1 MMSAIGSAGHAITSV
16 AFVLLALLLATS
28 WRGRAHGIVLTVVC
42 LISSAW
48 AALISY
54 RALAPGAAHSAL
66 EALRSAS
73 WFAFLFLLLGL
84 ATHVSGHFPKRL
96 KALATIIAVFCAVLL
111 ASAFVPQ
118 IAFDGD
124 FSIGARVLLAVI
136 GVVLVEQIYRN
147 TQPGQRAG
155 IRYLCL
161 GVGGMF
167 AFDFY
172 LYSDVMLFRRLD
184 TDLWNARG
192 PINAMIVP
200 LIAISAARSP
210 RWSLDFA
217 VSHRILFHSATLF
230 GAGVY
235 LLVMAAVGYY
245 IRYFG
250 GSWGAALQVTFM
262 FGAMLL
268 LLLALFS
275 GTLRAR
281 LKVFLSKHFFNYRY
295 DYREEWLHFTRM
307 LSAGEP
313 GVKLHE
319 RSIQAIA
326 ELVDSHAGALWLLQ
340 ENGKCECTA
349 NWNMPCAASEALD
362 GPFCRYLESE
372 QWVIN
377 LQEYRAQPEIYARLG
392 KLPDW
397 LRDLPRAQLVVPL
410 ILHER
415 LLGFV
420 VLAEPMGK
428 IDVNWEVAD
437 LLKTAG
443 QQAASYLAQLE
454 AAKALLVARQFES
467 FNRMSA
473 FVVHDLK
480 NLVGQ
485 LSLLLTNTGKHSDK
499 PEFREDVI
507 TTVENS
513 VGKMKR
519 LLLELR
525 RGQSAERPGPIALDA
540 TLACVIAGKAGIR
553 PAPILTGAP
562 EGLVVIAASERLQ
575 RVIGHLIQ
583 NAIEA
588 TPEAGAVKARAYADN
603 DLAIIEISDTGCG
616 MSEQFIRTRLFKPF
630 ESAKAVGLGMGLGA
644 YEAYEY
650 VREWG
655 GRIEVDSIPGKGS
668 TFRVLLPLHIT
679 PPDESNHAQKDI
691 AQASPERVMAQV
703 RSVR

>member
-16 AFVLLALLLATS
+16 AFLLLALLLATS
-28 WRGRAHGIVLTVVC
+28 WRGRAHGIVLTMVC
-42 LISSAW
+42 LISSTW

-54 RALAPGAAHSAL
+54 RALAPGAVHTAL
-66 EALRSAS
+66 EVLRSAS

-96 KALATIIAVFCAVLL
+96 KALAAIIAVFCALL
-111 ASAFVPQ
+111 LVSAFVPQ
-118 IAFDGD
+118 IVFDGD
-124 FSIGARVLLAVI
+124 FSISARVLLAVI
-136 GVVLVEQIYRN
+136 GIVLVEQIYRN

-155 IRYLCL
+155 IRTLCL

-172 LYSDVMLFRRLD
+172 LYADAMLFHRLD

-192 PINAMIVP
+192 AINAMIVP

-235 LLVMAAVGYY
+235 LLVMAAAGYY

-250 GSWGAALQVTFM
+250 GSWGAVLQVTFM
-262 FGAMLL
+262 FGALLL

-295 DYREEWLHFTRM
+295 DYREEWLHFTRT

-326 ELVDSHAGALWLLQ
+326 ALVDSHAGALWLLQ
-340 ENGKCECTA
+340 ENGQCECTA

-362 GPFCRYLESE
+362 GAFCRYLESA

-377 LQEYRAQPEIYARLG
+377 LKEYRTQPEIYARLG
-392 KLPDW
+392 KLPEW
-397 LRDLPRAQLVVPL
+397 LRDLPGAQLVVPL

-485 LSLLLTNTGKHSDK
+485 LSLLLTNAGKHGEK
-499 PEFREDVI
+499 PEFRDDMI

-525 RGQSAERPGPIALDA
+525 RGQSAERPQPMALDA
-540 TLACVIAGKAGIR
+540 ALAGVIAGKAGLR
-553 PAPILTGAP
+553 PVPILTAAP
-562 EGLVVIAASERLQ
+562 AGLLIVAVSERLQ
-575 RVIGHLIQ
+575 RVIGHLVQ

-588 TPEAGAVKARAYADN
+588 TPETGEVNVCAYARDGF
-603 DLAIIEISDTGCG
+603 AIVEVSDTGCG
-616 MSEQFIRTRLFKPF
+616 MSGQFLRTRLFKPF

-644 YEAYEY
+644 YEAHEY
-650 VREWG
+650 MRECG
-655 GRIEVDSIPGKGS
+655 GRIEVDSVSGKGS
-668 TFRVLLPLHIT
+668 TFRVLLPLYVA
-679 PPDESNHAQKDI
+679 PPGEADGARKDI
-691 AQASPERVMAQV
+691 AGPARAAAKL
-703 RSVR
+703 RSIR